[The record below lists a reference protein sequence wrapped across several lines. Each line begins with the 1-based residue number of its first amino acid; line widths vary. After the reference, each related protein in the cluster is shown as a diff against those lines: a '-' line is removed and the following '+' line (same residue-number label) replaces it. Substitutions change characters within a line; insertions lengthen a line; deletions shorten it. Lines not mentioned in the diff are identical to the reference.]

1 MVRLRTGTQE
11 DTGIEGLGR
20 PLHSYFLLEV
30 RLVSISANSLL
41 EAWTG
46 IGWVGM

>member
-20 PLHSYFLLEV
+20 SLHSYFLLEV